1 MHTLSILLKASW
13 HGWLNSIQYA
23 SEDRR
28 KKVAELVGFLV
39 MMAALYLIG
48 HIIFKAI
55 EQQAALSPDVIG
67 ADTDSQTILRA
78 INICVGLGVFVLVRG
93 TMEDTIKKFYEAT
106 DTSLLLSSLSPSTV
120 FGFKLVQLIASSL
133 LGMVMWLFP
142 PWIAFGRLFDLPWHF
157 YIGLIPAC
165 FCLLV
170 IIVTSVVVVMM
181 LVIRF
186 FSSQRMKQFLKI
198 VGGIISA
205 AAGFFVGFSIF
216 IFISEWSDEIATFLL
231 ERLKFPTSDWY
242 PHLWIVKFMM
252 SWLPESGIQ
261 PLRWGLQLIAASIV
275 IPSLSVL
282 LASKIYHRSWE
293 YARRVEFK
301 PRQSD
306 KKRQHPALLG
316 RGKIRSMMAKD
327 FHVFLRHEGRVMMIV
342 IITLVQLIMVF
353 ILVYQMRPDDKIRYA
368 IYLPNLAGIA
378 FQTMI
383 YSMLLTAGF
392 SWGGCKADAKTW
404 WLLKSSSIS
413 PTLLFDSKLLIGTL
427 CAVAY
432 TEVWLVVVLI
442 LARIPAQLWL
452 PILLMIAVITATA
465 TAFNTAMGTM
475 PWVAEIGGTDRD
487 FSKQPL
493 LRLATLLVTIIAN
506 LILLVVPT
514 IILQIGVLG
523 KMKLFG
529 GRQSSSLST
538 SQQLTIGFILISL
551 IGAWAISYFLGR
563 QSLRKLLYR

>member
-1 MHTLSILLKASW
+1 MHTLSVLLKTGW
-13 HGWLNSIQYA
+13 QGWLNNLQYA

-28 KKVAELVGFLV
+28 KKAAEIIGFLV

-48 HIIFKAI
+48 HIIFKMV
-55 EQQAALSPDVIG
+55 EQQAD
-67 ADTDSQTILRA
+67 ADGETILRA

-93 TMEDTIKKFYEAT
+93 TMEDTIKKFYEAK
-106 DTSLLLSSLSPSTV
+106 DTSLLLSSLSPSIV

-142 PWIAFGRLFDLPWHF
+142 PWIAFGRLFGLPWHF
-157 YIGLIPAC
+157 YIGLIPTC

-198 VGGIISA
+198 VGGTISA

-216 IFISEWSDEIATFLL
+216 IFISERSDEIATFLL
-231 ERLKFPTSDWY
+231 ERLNFPASDWY

-252 SWLPESGIQ
+252 SWLPESEIQ
-261 PLRWGLQLIAASIV
+261 PLRWGIQLIVASIV

-282 LASKIYHRSWE
+282 LASKTYHRSWE
-293 YARRVEFK
+293 YARRVEFT
-301 PRQSD
+301 PRRSD
-306 KKRQHPALLG
+306 KKRRRAALLG

-342 IITLVQLIMVF
+342 LITLVQLIMVL

-378 FQTMI
+378 FQTML
-383 YSMLLTAGF
+383 YSVLLTAGF

-404 WLLKSSSIS
+404 WILKSSSIS

-432 TEVWLVVVLI
+432 TEVWLVVVLN
-442 LARIPAQLWL
+442 LARIPSQLWL
-452 PILLMIAVITATA
+452 PILLMTAVITATA
-465 TAFNTAMGTM
+465 TAFNTAMGTL

-487 FSKQPL
+487 FSKQPI

-506 LILLVVPT
+506 IMLLVAPT
-514 IILQIGVLG
+514 IILQIGVLA

-529 GRQSSSLST
+529 GRQRDSLSD

-551 IGAWAISYFLGR
+551 IGVWGISYLLGR